1 MILGACSVR
10 HQIQRLEK
18 AGLPTT
24 TTKSPTLAKQKVAV
38 RAAVQK
44 VVSER
49 QEKGLSAS
57 EYVGVGWDKETKRW
71 KAQIRHLLKNQHLG
85 LFDDEVDAAKAFDA
99 EARSAEMIQS

>member
-1 MILGACSVR
+1 M
-10 HQIQRLEK
+10 
-18 AGLPTT
+18 
-24 TTKSPTLAKQKVAV
+24 

-99 EARSAEMIQS
+99 EARSAEMI